1 MARAMSALPK
11 PQGQPP
17 PYFATPE
24 RGPIVIAHR
33 GGSLEAPENTL
44 AALRHGVACGATWQ
58 EIDVGLSSDD
68 ACIVLHD
75 DSVDRTTDG
84 TGNLAAWPIEHL
96 TALKAGNPRWA
107 PEARARLSEMGVLQ
121 LPSFGQHYS
130 AETVPTLEQALAVPG
145 VRLMIELKATTKP
158 EVLVRNVRRAV
169 QQANMVDRVI
179 VGSFDIP
186 LVAMVKY
193 LAPELPR
200 IGIIEDPLLLPYM
213 AQLGVRALAVDA
225 NILPMM
231 HALRPKDTAVWTW
244 TVYTEAQARLLAQEG
259 ADGLIS
265 DIPARLMQAPNL
277 VRQA

>member
-1 MARAMSALPK
+1 MSAIL
-11 PQGQPP
+11 QPVAQTSP
-17 PYFATPE
+17 FFASPE
-24 RGPIVIAHR
+24 RGPLVIAHR
-33 GGSLEAPENTL
+33 GGSLEVPENTL
-44 AALRHGVACGATWQ
+44 AALRHGVACGASWQ

-84 TGNLAAWPIEHL
+84 AGNLAAWPIAHL

-107 PEARARLSEMGVLQ
+107 PEARARLEQMGVAK
-121 LPSFGQHYS
+121 LPTFGPRY
-130 AETVPTLEQALAVPG
+130 ADETVPTLEQALAVPG

-169 QQANMVDRVI
+169 HAAGMADRVV
-179 VGSFDIP
+179 VGSFDVP
-186 LVAMVKY
+186 LVAMVAY

-213 AQLGVRALAVDA
+213 AQLGVAAVAVDA
-225 NILPMM
+225 NIMPLM
-231 HALRPKDTAVWTW
+231 HALRPKGVAVWTW
-244 TVYTEAQARLLAQEG
+244 TVYTEAQARLLTQAG

-265 DIPARLMQAPNL
+265 DIPAQLLAAGRTAAAL
-277 VRQA
+277 